1 MAEPVDARDL
11 GSRGATHPSSSL
23 GPRTTPHWSR
33 TLPVSTATT
42 PSDISVAVERQ
53 PDSRVQLRVEA
64 PASELDTA
72 VSAALRRLAGRV
84 RLPGFRPGKAPA
96 AMVERAVGWDA
107 VRQEAVDALVPEL
120 YTRALEQA
128 GVQPVDDP
136 QLDLEPVERGQ
147 PLTFTATVTVRPD
160 VDLGDYQS
168 LRVDVP
174 VTEVTDEQ
182 VEEMVEELRRRR
194 SELRDIERP
203 AQSGD
208 VLRCSLVM
216 RRGEEVLS
224 GVDEEDRD
232 LDIDRERLLPGLAD
246 ALIGLKVGAQRSF
259 QLTLPE
265 DFSREELRA
274 ATVDVDVSVSAVRER
289 ILPPLD
295 DSLAA
300 LDEHGTTLDELRA
313 YYRTRLEEVSAER
326 DREALE
332 AAALEALGNHV
343 VIGLPESMVER
354 EIDRQISDLEVR
366 LQSMGMPLERY
377 LEYTG
382 TTMEKLRGE
391 RREAAVQRL
400 RLELALDAL
409 AEAEGIEVDESA
421 VVREEQ
427 RLAQGRKLS
436 AQQRRRLHEGT
447 HLDLA
452 RRAAGERLVEIVR
465 GQD

>member
-1 MAEPVDARDL
+1 M
-11 GSRGATHPSSSL
+11 
-23 GPRTTPHWSR
+23 
-33 TLPVSTATT
+33 STAIT

-64 PASELDTA
+64 PASELETA
-72 VSAALRRLAGRV
+72 VNAALRRLAARV

-96 AMVERAVGWDA
+96 AMVERALGWDA
-107 VRQEAVDALVPEL
+107 VRQEAVDAFVPEL

-147 PLTFTATVTVRPD
+147 PLIFTATVTVRPD
-160 VDLGDYQS
+160 VELGDYSS

-174 VTEVTDEQ
+174 ATEVTDDQ
-182 VEEMVEELRRRR
+182 VDEMIEELRRRN
-194 SELRDIERP
+194 SELRDVERP

-208 VLRCSLVM
+208 VLRCTLVM
-216 RRGEEVLS
+216 RRDGEVLS
-224 GVDEEDRD
+224 GEDEEDRD

-246 ALIGLKVGAQRSF
+246 ALIGLDAGAQRSF

-265 DFSREELRA
+265 DFSREELRS

-295 DSLAA
+295 DTLAA
-300 LDEHGTTLDELRA
+300 LGEHGTLEELRA
-313 YYRTRLEEVSAER
+313 DYGTRLREVGAER

-332 AAALEALGNHV
+332 AAALEALRDHV
-343 VIGLPESMVER
+343 VIDLPESMVER
-354 EIDRQISDLEVR
+354 EIDRQISDLDSR

-382 TTMEKLRGE
+382 TTTEKLRGE
-391 RREAAVQRL
+391 RREAAVQRI
-400 RLELALDAL
+400 RLELALDEL
-409 AEAEGIEVDESA
+409 VKAEGLEVDEAA

-427 RLAQGRKLS
+427 RLAQGRKLT
-436 AQQRRRLHEGT
+436 AQQRRRLHQGT

-452 RRAAGERLVEIVR
+452 RRAAGERLVEIV
-465 GQD
+465 GGHD

>member
-1 MAEPVDARDL
+1 M
-11 GSRGATHPSSSL
+11 
-23 GPRTTPHWSR
+23 
-33 TLPVSTATT
+33 STAIT

-64 PASELDTA
+64 PASELETA
-72 VSAALRRLAGRV
+72 VNAALRRLAARV

-96 AMVERAVGWDA
+96 AMVERALGWDA
-107 VRQEAVDALVPEL
+107 VRQEAVDAFVPEL

-147 PLTFTATVTVRPD
+147 PLIFTATVTVRPD
-160 VDLGDYQS
+160 VELGDYRS

-174 VTEVTDEQ
+174 ATEVTDDQ
-182 VEEMVEELRRRR
+182 VDEMIEELRRRN
-194 SELRDIERP
+194 SELRDVERP

-208 VLRCSLVM
+208 VLRCTLVM
-216 RRGEEVLS
+216 RRDGEVLS
-224 GVDEEDRD
+224 GEDEEDRD

-246 ALIGLKVGAQRSF
+246 ALIGLDAGAQRSF

-265 DFSREELRA
+265 DFSREELRS

-295 DSLAA
+295 DTLAA
-300 LDEHGTTLDELRA
+300 LGEHGTLEELRA
-313 YYRTRLEEVSAER
+313 DYGTRLREVGAER

-332 AAALEALGNHV
+332 AAALEALRDHV
-343 VIGLPESMVER
+343 VIDLPESMVER
-354 EIDRQISDLEVR
+354 EIDRQISDLDSR

-382 TTMEKLRGE
+382 TTTEKLRGE

-400 RLELALDAL
+400 RLELALDEL
-409 AEAEGIEVDESA
+409 VKAEGLEVDEAA

-427 RLAQGRKLS
+427 RLAQGRKLT
-436 AQQRRRLHEGT
+436 AQQRRRLHQGT

-452 RRAAGERLVEIVR
+452 RRAAGERLVEIV
-465 GQD
+465 GGHD

>member
-1 MAEPVDARDL
+1 M
-11 GSRGATHPSSSL
+11 
-23 GPRTTPHWSR
+23 
-33 TLPVSTATT
+33 STAIT

-64 PASELDTA
+64 PASELETA
-72 VSAALRRLAGRV
+72 VNAALRRLAARV

-96 AMVERAVGWDA
+96 AMVERALGWDA
-107 VRQEAVDALVPEL
+107 VRQEAVDAFVPEL

-147 PLTFTATVTVRPD
+147 PLIFTATVTVRPD
-160 VDLGDYQS
+160 VELGDYRS

-174 VTEVTDEQ
+174 ATEVTDDQ
-182 VEEMVEELRRRR
+182 VDEMIEELRRRN
-194 SELRDIERP
+194 SELRDVERP

-208 VLRCSLVM
+208 VLRCTLVM
-216 RRGEEVLS
+216 RRDGEVLS
-224 GVDEEDRD
+224 GEDEEDRD

-246 ALIGLKVGAQRSF
+246 ALIGLDAGAQRSF

-265 DFSREELRA
+265 DFSREELRS
-274 ATVDVDVSVSAVRER
+274 ATVDVGVSVSAVRER

-295 DSLAA
+295 DTLAA
-300 LDEHGTTLDELRA
+300 LGEHGTLEELRA
-313 YYRTRLEEVSAER
+313 DYGTRLREVGAER

-332 AAALEALGNHV
+332 AAALEALRDHV
-343 VIGLPESMVER
+343 VIDLPESMVER
-354 EIDRQISDLEVR
+354 EIDRQISDLDSR

-382 TTMEKLRGE
+382 TTTEKLRGE
-391 RREAAVQRL
+391 RREAAVQRI
-400 RLELALDAL
+400 RLELALDEL
-409 AEAEGIEVDESA
+409 VKAEGLEVDEAA

-427 RLAQGRKLS
+427 RLAQGRKLT
-436 AQQRRRLHEGT
+436 AQQRRRLHQGT

-452 RRAAGERLVEIVR
+452 RRAAGERLVEIV
-465 GQD
+465 GGHD